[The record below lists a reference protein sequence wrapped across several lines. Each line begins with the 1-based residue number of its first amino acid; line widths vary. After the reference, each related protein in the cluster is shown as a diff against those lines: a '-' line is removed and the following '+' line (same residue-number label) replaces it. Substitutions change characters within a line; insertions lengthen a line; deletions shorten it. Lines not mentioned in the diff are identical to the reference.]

1 MPVRPRAPVS
11 AAHPQPDVIQDP
23 AASDAL
29 YSAVYAQLKRMA
41 SRHLRAEH
49 RDRTLSTTELV
60 HEAYLKLGRH
70 EPDTWESRAHFFGA
84 ASHAMREV
92 LVEFARRRA
101 RLKRGSGW
109 RVVSLSHADAV
120 LEVDLD
126 EMIGLDHALD
136 ELGAINERLR
146 QVVEL
151 RFFGGVPE
159 RDIGHMLGVS
169 PRTVERDWL
178 KARLFLLQ
186 MMQPVM

>member
-1 MPVRPRAPVS
+1 
-11 AAHPQPDVIQDP
+11 
-23 AASDAL
+23 
-29 YSAVYAQLKRMA
+29 
-41 SRHLRAEH
+41 
-49 RDRTLSTTELV
+49 
-60 HEAYLKLGRH
+60 
-70 EPDTWESRAHFFGA
+70 
-84 ASHAMREV
+84 
-92 LVEFARRRA
+92 
-101 RLKRGSGW
+101 
-109 RVVSLSHADAV
+109 VSLSHADAV
-120 LEVDLD
+120 LEVELD